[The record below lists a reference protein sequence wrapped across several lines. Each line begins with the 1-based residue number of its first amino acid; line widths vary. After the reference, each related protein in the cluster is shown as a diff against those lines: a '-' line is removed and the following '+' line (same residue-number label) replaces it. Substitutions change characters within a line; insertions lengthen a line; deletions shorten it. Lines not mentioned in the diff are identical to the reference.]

1 MHLGLKT
8 HSCVVRERA
17 VSSPSVF
24 QRADCRLTPD
34 RCTATRAAARNRAT
48 SCRGAGRALN
58 MESLP
63 AGSAH
68 LGHNSSNWSPRAGGF
83 VGISGEGDEGT
94 PEWVDGGDRRC
105 QCSRASEPAV
115 RCTIHEPVVRLPSVC
130 VGECADWFGKS
141 NQAVAKNIRVISL
154 RTLVRSGTFTGP
166 GKRGRYGTQGQGWD
180 QRAL

>member
-24 QRADCRLTPD
+24 QPPNIEQS
-34 RCTATRAAARNRAT
+34 CTATRAAARNRAT

-63 AGSAH
+63 AGSVH

-166 GKRGRYGTQGQGWD
+166 GKRGRYGTNRQGRG
-180 QRAL
+180 QRAP